1 MLTLA
6 EDAVGTDTAN
16 IPRQP
21 RRWETLRQY
30 KHKYGRKVDHLI
42 AYKRHRTHRNS
53 FRRLIQ
59 SKRHPIDEGP
69 SLDARR
75 GLEDGSRTE
84 LWVLKL
90 LTVIIFDV
98 NSSSGITF
106 TKVRYFQRDRS
117 FNNGKQNI
125 VASPGAR

>member
-21 RRWETLRQY
+21 HRWETLRQY
-30 KHKYGRKVDHLI
+30 KHRSGRKVGHLI

-53 FRRLIQ
+53 FRRHIQ

-84 LWVLKL
+84 LWVLKFL
-90 LTVIIFDV
+90 AVIFDV